1 VETDKPSVSGRDLQI
16 FSVNKILMLLNLRN
30 LLQHVKIFQ
39 KQLVILQNI
48 DMLSDRMRME

>member
-1 VETDKPSVSGRDLQI
+1 
-16 FSVNKILMLLNLRN
+16 MLLNLRN